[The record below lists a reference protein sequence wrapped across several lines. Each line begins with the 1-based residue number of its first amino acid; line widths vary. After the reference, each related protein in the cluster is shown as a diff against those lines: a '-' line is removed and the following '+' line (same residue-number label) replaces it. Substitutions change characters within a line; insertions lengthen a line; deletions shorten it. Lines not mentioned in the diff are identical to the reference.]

1 MTPADSTITSADST
15 TLFGHAHRDKSTK
28 HTTPNSLLG
37 RSRRRNGKKPLSEL
51 PNSGTCL
58 PAEFAWGN
66 AELLFEAGGE
76 VGEGAETCHISYF
89 RDVVFVLFEQLCG
102 SIELVSLEEYTRIL
116 ARKTL
121 HLVVELRS

>member
-1 MTPADSTITSADST
+1 MTPADST

-28 HTTPNSLLG
+28 
-37 RSRRRNGKKPLSEL
+37 PLSEL
-51 PNSGTCL
+51 PKSGTCL

>member
-1 MTPADSTITSADST
+1 MSNGLTNKIVGYDETTNTIFSAPLLFPHSRPFYGWADTSGATGEST
-15 TLFGHAHRDKSTK
+15 
-28 HTTPNSLLG
+28 
-37 RSRRRNGKKPLSEL
+37 
-51 PNSGTCL
+51 L

-102 SIELVSLEEYTRIL
+102 SVELVSLEEYARIL

-121 HLVVELRS
+121 YLVVELRS

>member
-1 MTPADSTITSADST
+1 MPSWQSISA
-15 TLFGHAHRDKSTK
+15 
-28 HTTPNSLLG
+28 
-37 RSRRRNGKKPLSEL
+37 RSRPFYGWTDT
-51 PNSGTCL
+51 SGATGESTL

-102 SIELVSLEEYTRIL
+102 SVELVSLEEYARIL